1 MPFTVRVRMT
11 MTFRA
16 LQLRVR
22 LLGNSFAALA
32 RKLSGHSLSYL
43 EQFPEA
49 VLLPDRPVV
58 LDQGQQV
65 NQGDG
70 WVGRAL
76 ASGKMVPT
84 KLQM

>member
-16 LQLRVR
+16 LQVRVR

-32 RKLSGHSLSYL
+32 CKPSNHSLSYL

-49 VLLPDRPVV
+49 ILLSDRPVV
-58 LDQGQQV
+58 LD
-65 NQGDG
+65 
-70 WVGRAL
+70 
-76 ASGKMVPT
+76 
-84 KLQM
+84 